1 MICLLTENFTSI
13 FTYLLFWFI
22 QHMLIISFVRLEKI
36 TSQEE
41 FIEMEDMKLKGEI
54 VFIIVIACIL
64 NIISLR

>member
-1 MICLLTENFTSI
+1 
-13 FTYLLFWFI
+13 
-22 QHMLIISFVRLEKI
+22 MLIISFVRLEKI